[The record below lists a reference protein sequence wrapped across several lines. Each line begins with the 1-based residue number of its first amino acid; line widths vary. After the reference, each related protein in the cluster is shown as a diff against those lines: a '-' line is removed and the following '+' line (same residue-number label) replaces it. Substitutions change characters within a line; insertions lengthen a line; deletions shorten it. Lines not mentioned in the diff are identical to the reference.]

1 MIPGQDEAD
10 LNKPEEHLL
19 WALRNM
25 PTLAGA
31 GMVTHPGFL
40 RLWSKHLYEC
50 GFRHVDFI
58 KSLADENGM
67 VHVDKLP
74 PQQIKFQKAFRGPRN
89 LYNNAASWV
98 PMDAVPPKLVQLP
111 DIRQLT
117 REENEAMLQQYRDAG
132 LIPAEPVRQDM
143 AQVIL

>member
-1 MIPGQDEAD
+1 MIPGQGEAD
-10 LNKPEEHLL
+10 LHKPEEHLL

-25 PTLAGA
+25 PTMAGA

-50 GFRHVDFI
+50 GFRHVDAI
-58 KSLADENGM
+58 AALADENG
-67 VHVDKLP
+67 VIRVDQLP
-74 PQQIKFQKAFRGPRN
+74 QQQIKFQKAFRGPRN

-98 PMDAVPPKLVQLP
+98 PVDTPAPKLVQLP

-117 REENEAMLQQYRDAG
+117 PEENEAILAQYRAAG
-132 LIPAEPVRQDM
+132 MITVEAPKPDV